1 MDSEGRA
8 RVSPLQPRGKQS
20 VGKMLDATG
29 ELIDEVGYEH
39 LTTQQVAR
47 RSGVSIGLVYHYF
60 PDRLA
65 LVEALIARNSERF
78 MAAVT
83 DRLENPQITT
93 WREALN
99 AVLDVLIEMY
109 RSEPG
114 FCKIGLNDRFLTAQS
129 APVIADQDHLAAAF
143 LNLFRERYAPETAE
157 PPDLLLHFE
166 IAVQLGDALMGRA
179 FHTDRNGEERVLA
192 EARRVL
198 EGYLAPFLEGPD
210 VAAAIPDSEALDTQ
224 RGIVATKNTESG
236 DLQTRSRSHAGATAS
251 NSAVGGGTEV
261 GGTVSGQPLGGST
274 VVSQPLVGETML
286 AENGAGETVG
296 GGAVDGTAAGG
307 TFGGTA
313 AGGTTAGGTV
323 AGQANLGSPGET
335 PAG

>member
-1 MDSEGRA
+1 MDSEGRV

-78 MAAVT
+78 MAAVAEQ
-83 DRLENPQITT
+83 LENPEITT

-129 APVIADQDHLAAAF
+129 APVIADQDHLAGAF
-143 LNLFRERYAPETAE
+143 LNLFRERYAAEAAE

-166 IAVQLGDALMGRA
+166 IAVQMGDALMGRA
-179 FHTDRNGEERVLA
+179 FHTNRDGEERVLA

-198 EGYLAPFLEGPD
+198 EWYLAPFLEAEGT
-210 VAAAIPDSEALDTQ
+210 AAATADSETRDTE
-224 RGIVATKNTESG
+224 RGAAATQNTESG
-236 DLQTRSRSHAGATAS
+236 DPPARSGSHAGTTAPS
-251 NSAVGGGTEV
+251 NAVGGGT
-261 GGTVSGQPLGGST
+261 GADGTVSGQPVEGAT
-274 VVSQPLVGETML
+274 VVRQPLVGETML
-286 AENGAGETVG
+286 AEDGFGEGVGGSPAAGGMTAG
-296 GGAVDGTAAGG
+296 GPTAGGAVAGE
-307 TFGGTA
+307 
-313 AGGTTAGGTV
+313 
-323 AGQANLGSPGET
+323 ANIGSPGHT